1 MNHAVIT
8 FQKYLSILQHNVLYT
23 QYKRDTYVCVSGKE
37 RRETPEMS
45 VKWPRHPPGMVEIW
59 EG

>member
-45 VKWPRHPPGMVEIW
+45 VK
-59 EG
+59 